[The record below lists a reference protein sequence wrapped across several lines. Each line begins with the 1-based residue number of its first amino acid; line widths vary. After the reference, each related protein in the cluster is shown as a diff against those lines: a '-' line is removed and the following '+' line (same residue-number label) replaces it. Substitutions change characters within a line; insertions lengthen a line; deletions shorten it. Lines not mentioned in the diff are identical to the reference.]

1 MQAEPRELEQRTENV
16 ERRVDRIEAILPTL
30 ATKDDLRGT
39 EQRLRTKIHTERRL
53 HETRNSACGL
63 RSRTRSSACGPR
75 SRKWSSACAPTSTS

>member
-16 ERRVDRIEAILPTL
+16 ERRVDGIEAVLPTL

-39 EQRLRTKIHTERRL
+39 EQRLRTKITDTEQRL
-53 HETRNSACGL
+53 QTEIADTDSSACGL

-75 SRKWSSACAPTSTS
+75 SPK